1 MLICSIDKSSGPF
14 VLKMYVDGSSLVVQ
28 LVRDPVLSLLWLGSL
43 FWCDFDS
50 WQELLHAMGTTEKK
64 KRKKEYIDDE
74 FNDKKEYIDDEFND
88 KFM

>member
-1 MLICSIDKSSGPF
+1 
-14 VLKMYVDGSSLVVQ
+14 
-28 LVRDPVLSLLWLGSL
+28 
-43 FWCDFDS
+43 
-50 WQELLHAMGTTEKK
+50 MGTTEKK